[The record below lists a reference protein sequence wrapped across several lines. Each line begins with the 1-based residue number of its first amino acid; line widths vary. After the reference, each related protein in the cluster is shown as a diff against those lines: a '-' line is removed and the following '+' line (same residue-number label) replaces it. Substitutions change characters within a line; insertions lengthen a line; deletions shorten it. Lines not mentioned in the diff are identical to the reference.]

1 MLPEACIPMQAV
13 YSNSLLFQ
21 SQSEPSEGRV
31 PEMAEKEKKVVV
43 EDSCSE
49 DEESKGAN
57 KNSSDIESTKQFLKD
72 TNDAQA
78 EMTEKKKQSLSISH
92 VIDDKEED
100 KLEEASI
107 GVKPRLTVEEEP
119 RFRNETMA
127 LQKLLRAPRY
137 FESADWA
144 ACYKCGDDNHKGKCE
159 LKKKRKPCY
168 NCGDLG
174 HEGKRCKQF
183 C

>member
-1 MLPEACIPMQAV
+1 MQAV

-57 KNSSDIESTKQFLKD
+57 KNSSEIESTKQFLKD

-92 VIDDKEED
+92 VVSLLNVYVSTLLMSFFLKLFQADDRV
-100 KLEEASI
+100 AYAFFI
-107 GVKPRLTVEEEP
+107 TVFFFFSFLCRIFHLFLIEC
-119 RFRNETMA
+119 NGNKA
-127 LQKLLRAPRY
+127 
-137 FESADWA
+137 
-144 ACYKCGDDNHKGKCE
+144 
-159 LKKKRKPCY
+159 
-168 NCGDLG
+168 
-174 HEGKRCKQF
+174 
-183 C
+183 